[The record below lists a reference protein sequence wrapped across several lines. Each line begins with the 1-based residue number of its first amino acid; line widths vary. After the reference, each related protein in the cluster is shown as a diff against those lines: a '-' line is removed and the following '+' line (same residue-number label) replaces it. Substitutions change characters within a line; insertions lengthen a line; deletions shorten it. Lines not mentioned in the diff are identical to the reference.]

1 LFKEHSQEEEAKA
14 SEGMVRLQVRM
25 GPEGID
31 GGEGE
36 DEEAASEAAME
47 EVGGECGVGAG
58 EGGVVV
64 EREVGGA
71 RLVLG
76 GGGGLGWVRV

>member
-1 LFKEHSQEEEAKA
+1 
-14 SEGMVRLQVRM
+14 
-25 GPEGID
+25 
-31 GGEGE
+31 
-36 DEEAASEAAME
+36 ME

-64 EREVGGA
+64 EREVGGT